1 MTRVLAVRTR
11 DGHYLEFR
19 SLRAKTDKGEIEIDI
34 DACVI
39 AEILDVEEPE
49 QTASA
54 ERSQTLESLSL
65 RCDDTDPDFR
75 ARCQKL
81 RGHSGDHLHTS
92 GADGRSVWW
101 PQSNGKPALHRI
113 DANGIDSREA
123 FGQLGG

>member
-39 AEILDVEEPE
+39 AEILNVEEPPP
-49 QTASA
+49 AMVP
-54 ERSQTLESLSL
+54 
-65 RCDDTDPDFR
+65 DTFYRRDEVPADPPPSGIELDSVFR
-75 ARCQKL
+75 KRA
-81 RGHSGDHLHTS
+81 
-92 GADGRSVWW
+92 
-101 PQSNGKPALHRI
+101 PHRI